1 MSVLCRRQHHLQSHP
16 RCCVAAFLLTLS
28 GGVSKRGCPICPKK
42 SHPRKLLGSP
52 GLYWRVTLLR
62 QPVFETYPSNNSL
75 FVFLL
80 EAAKAPPARTA
91 KVPCCCISS
100 NVLCCRIFPTIP
112 FLVVF
117 LLEAARVAKAS
128 PATTAEVLRC
138 CMSSNT
144 I

>member
-1 MSVLCRRQHHLQSHP
+1 MSLKLLQRRLL
-16 RCCVAAFLLTLS
+16 RCCVAAFLLTCS
-28 GGVSKRGCPICPKK
+28 VAA
-42 SHPRKLLGSP
+42 
-52 GLYWRVTLLR
+52 
-62 QPVFETYPSNNSL
+62 
-75 FVFLL
+75 FLQ
-80 EAAKAPPARTA
+80 
-91 KVPCCCISS
+91 
-100 NVLCCRIFPTIP
+100 TIP

>member
-1 MSVLCRRQHHLQSHP
+1 MPEAAPPPVASEVL
-16 RCCVAAFLLTLS
+16 RCCISSNTIWGCLKK
-28 GGVSKRGCPICPKK
+28 GVPHMPKK
-42 SHPRKLLGSP
+42 ESHPRKLLGSP

-80 EAAKAPPARTA
+80 EAAKAPPATTA

-117 LLEAARVAKAS
+117 LLEAAKA
-128 PATTAEVLRC
+128 PLATTAKVPCC